1 MRRRKESKGRVGVR
15 AGEGGWRRELCE
27 VTDEKLAGC
36 TYIPKVSGQELGPLT
51 LQRARREERRG
62 RIAVSGKTLSWASA
76 RVLFYSFL
84 IRSRQLLEAPF
95 YLNEVRK
102 SWPKSSG
109 VVRSQNNSFRIRTR

>member
-1 MRRRKESKGRVGVR
+1 M
-15 AGEGGWRRELCE
+15 
-27 VTDEKLAGC
+27 TDEKLAGC

-62 RIAVSGKTLSWASA
+62 RIAVKGKTLSWASA

-95 YLNEVRK
+95 YPNEVRK

-109 VVRSQNNSFRIRTR
+109 VVRSHNVLLPN